1 MFKSKQRQIKMF
13 SIQIIN
19 IKRYASIKHYLAK
32 LTAAVFQRVEQ
43 RLQTSANPQLP
54 VT

>member
-13 SIQIIN
+13 SIQMIN
-19 IKRYASIKHYLAK
+19 IKRYASIQYYLPK
-32 LTAAVFQRVEQ
+32 LAAAVFRRVEQ
-43 RLQTSANPQLP
+43 QLQTSSNPQLP